1 MTKVNCP
8 ECKRNTK
15 TNVTNGYCQCRGCKQ
30 ILIIEDTKAIKCI
43 PKDLHSTFPH

>member
-30 ILIIEDTKAIKCI
+30 MLLLENKIVKKVI
-43 PKDLHSTFPH
+43 PFEFYT